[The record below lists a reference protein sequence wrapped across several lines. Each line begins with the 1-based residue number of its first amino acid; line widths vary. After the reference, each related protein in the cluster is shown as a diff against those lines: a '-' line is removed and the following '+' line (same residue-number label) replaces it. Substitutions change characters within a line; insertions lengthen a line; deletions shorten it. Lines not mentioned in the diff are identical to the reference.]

1 MISRVGVGIIG
12 FGTVGTGVAKIL
24 LGNAALI
31 SRRVGVPIEIVR
43 IADLDVIRDRGLAL
57 PPGLLTTD
65 AKQILT
71 DPSIDI
77 VVELIGGCDVAK
89 RIILESIVAGKH
101 VVTANKAL
109 LALHGEEIVAAASR
123 KGVDLGFEA
132 SVGGGIPVIQAL
144 REGLAANTIQSIYG
158 IINGT
163 ANYILSRMTHE
174 GQRDRKSVV

>member
-24 LGNAALI
+24 LENTVLI

-43 IADLDVIRDRGLAL
+43 IADLDVTRDRGLTL

-65 AKQILT
+65 AKQILA

-77 VVELIGGCDVAK
+77 IVELIGGCDVAK
-89 RIILESIVAGKH
+89 RIILEAIAAGKH

-109 LALHGEEIVAAASR
+109 LALHGEEIFAAVMRRA
-123 KGVDLGFEA
+123 
-132 SVGGGIPVIQAL
+132 Q
-144 REGLAANTIQSIYG
+144 
-158 IINGT
+158 
-163 ANYILSRMTHE
+163 
-174 GQRDRKSVV
+174 